1 MAQPG
6 RQYAVYFT
14 GSGDRTVELD
24 LSAVSGKLTQRW
36 LHIHEC
42 QWMAESTI
50 DGGVHTL
57 TAPKLPGNFSRVPG
71 GTQWAVLLK
80 MLEEK

>member
-1 MAQPG
+1 MQKPP
-6 RQYAVYFT
+6 VYFT
-14 GSGDRTVELD
+14 GDGNQSVEID

-42 QWMAESTI
+42 RWREETTI
-50 DGGVHTL
+50 DGGGLHTL
-57 TAPKLPGNFSRVPG
+57 TAPKLSGNFSRVPG

-80 MLEEK
+80 TLEKE